1 MEDTARLG
9 MLVQAVAVGF
19 HLAQWEGRTLYRR
32 LIRPCLLTACLAAFL
47 LVSIIIPKGGNFINF
62 YNILTELV
70 SVGGWL
76 LLCAC
81 AVGAVRQGRAGA
93 SFLAG
98 GCCALGVGYLTNLL
112 NSNRFEPI
120 RGLWQMEYAGF
131 CMVLLFGGLI
141 LSYHRALLLQNRKL
155 LLHMEELVQQRTAEL
170 GTVLEERKNFF
181 SHMAHNLK
189 APIAAV
195 HGFIGL
201 IRESNLYL
209 DEELQT
215 YIRLIEDENTEMS
228 QRVQSLSKLNAFDR
242 ITTPRVVLEVDELLT
257 LIEQKNAPEV
267 DVAGIHFTVGYLG
280 TSAKLM
286 AQREKLLILFENLI
300 YNAISFTSA

>member
-1 MEDTARLG
+1 M
-9 MLVQAVAVGF
+9 
-19 HLAQWEGRTLYRR
+19 
-32 LIRPCLLTACLAAFL
+32 
-47 LVSIIIPKGGNFINF
+47 
-62 YNILTELV
+62 
-70 SVGGWL
+70 
-76 LLCAC
+76 
-81 AVGAVRQGRAGA
+81 
-93 SFLAG
+93 
-98 GCCALGVGYLTNLL
+98 GVGYLTNLL
-112 NSNRFEPI
+112 NANRFEPI

-141 LSYHRALLLQNRKL
+141 LSFHRALLLQNRKL
-155 LLHMEELVQQRTAEL
+155 MLHMEELVQQRTAEL

-189 APIAAV
+189 APVAAV
-195 HGFIGL
+195 RGFIGL

-242 ITTPRVVLEVDELLT
+242 ITAPRVALEVDELLA
-257 LIEQKNAPEV
+257 LVEQKNAPEV
-267 DVAGIHFTVGYLG
+267 DVAGIHFTVGRLG
-280 TSAKLM
+280 ESARLM

-300 YNAISFTSA
+300 YNAISFTPPGGNISITPRLEGGLVFIEVSDTGSGIAPEHLPHIFEQFYTTRSQTSEGSGLGLYICKLTVEELGGGIEAGSTFGAGTVFTIRLPRSL